1 MILKRKTRAAV
12 VVSVVTLLVV
22 AVAVMAILAKSNR
35 HAVMTQPQD
44 LSQITLIDSRT
55 GWALTKDD
63 QIFRTG
69 NGGATW
75 ADVSIFQ
82 APLPVQVPPTI
93 GTCFF
98 DQQTAFVAT
107 NAGTDNHPQIAVY
120 RTSDKGSTWDR
131 TTITTTLDWEKDDIG
146 GLKISFADVANGYL
160 MITGT
165 PGAGQMAKS
174 LYRTTDG
181 GKTFSFVGDI
191 TGMTDAAG
199 TLNGVEGYP
208 NGMTFFTPETG
219 FITCPAGAQMYMLM
233 FKTTDGGTTW
243 KLVSLPLPTAYANLS
258 YSNDCI
264 TDVYPPVFFGEQKKN
279 GIIML
284 DFVQLSFLNTT
295 HVMQSY
301 RTTDGGG
308 TWTLGPVSNNPD
320 VRTCSFIDATTGWGL
335 DENGKIFTTTDGGA
349 TWVPVN
355 TSNP

>member
-1 MILKRKTRAAV
+1 MLNRRTRTAV
-12 VVSVVTLLVV
+12 VVF
-22 AVAVMAILAKSNR
+22 AVAVLVVVTGIAVIFARSDR
-35 HAVMTQPQD
+35 HIVMTQPQD

-69 NGGATW
+69 DGGATW

-82 APLPVQVPPTI
+82 APLPVQVPSTI

-98 DQQTAFVAT
+98 DEQTAFVAT
-107 NAGTDNHPQIAVY
+107 NAGTDNHPQIVVY

-146 GLKISFADVANGYL
+146 GLKISFADVSNGYL

-181 GKTFSFVGDI
+181 GKTFSFIRDI
-191 TGMTDAAG
+191 TGITDAAG
-199 TLNGVEGYP
+199 TMNGVAGYP
-208 NGMTFFTPETG
+208 TGMTFSTPETG
-219 FITCPAGAQMYMLM
+219 FVTCSYSAYTFVLM

-243 KLVSLPLPTAYANLS
+243 KLWSLPVPAAYENLS
-258 YSNDCI
+258 PANNYYADA
-264 TDVYPPVFFGEQKKN
+264 YPPVFFGEQKKT
-279 GIIML
+279 GVVML
-284 DFVQLSFLNTT
+284 DFVQDGK

-308 TWTLGPVSNNPD
+308 TWTVGPVSNNPD
-320 VRTCSFIDATTGWGL
+320 VTTYSFSDATTGWGL
-335 DENGKIFTTTDGGA
+335 DGSGKIFTTMDGGA
-349 TWVPVN
+349 TWVPVKA
-355 TSNP
+355 SNP

>member
-1 MILKRKTRAAV
+1 M
-12 VVSVVTLLVV
+12 V
-22 AVAVMAILAKSNR
+22 AVAIVTTLARSNR
-35 HAVMTQPQD
+35 RAVVTQPQD

-63 QIFRTG
+63 QIFRTVD
-69 NGGATW
+69 GGATW
-75 ADVSIFQ
+75 VDVSIFQ
-82 APLPVQVPPTI
+82 APLVGQTLPAI

-98 DQQTAFVAT
+98 DEQTAFVAT
-107 NAGTDNHPQIAVY
+107 NAGTDNHPQIVVY

-131 TTITTTLDWEKDDIG
+131 TTITTTLDWEKNDIG
-146 GLKISFADVANGYL
+146 GVKISFADASNGYL

-208 NGMTFFTPETG
+208 TGMTFSTPETG
-219 FITCPAGAQMYMLM
+219 FVTCSYSAYTYVLM
-233 FKTTDGGTTW
+233 FKTTDGGLTW
-243 KLVSLPLPTAYANLS
+243 KLWSLPVPAAYKSLS
-258 YSNDCI
+258 PSNDYYA
-264 TDVYPPVFFGEQKKN
+264 DAYPPVFFGEQKKN
-279 GIIML
+279 GVVML
-284 DFVQLSFLNTT
+284 DFVQDTK

-301 RTTDGGG
+301 GTTDGGG

-320 VRTCSFIDATTGWGL
+320 VRTYSFIDAMTGWGL
-335 DENGKIFTTTDGGA
+335 DENGKIFTTIDGGA
-349 TWVPVN
+349 TW
-355 TSNP
+355 TAITAAAK